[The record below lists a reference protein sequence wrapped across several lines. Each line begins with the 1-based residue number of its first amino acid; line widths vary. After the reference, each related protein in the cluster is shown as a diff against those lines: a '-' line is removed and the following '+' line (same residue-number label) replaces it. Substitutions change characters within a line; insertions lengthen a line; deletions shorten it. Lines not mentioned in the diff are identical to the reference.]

1 MTASS
6 IGEETT
12 MATGY
17 DETGTSKTHLWM
29 ALRALLHSVI
39 QAGPPSL

>member
-12 MATGY
+12 MTTGY
-17 DETGTSKTHLWM
+17 DETGTSKTHLWTT
-29 ALRALLHSVI
+29 APFS
-39 QAGPPSL
+39 G